1 MNALRVA
8 LSVVALS
15 ALASAVALNAAT
27 GASSDG
33 NRFEATFS
41 ETNAS
46 ITNRISDLGVF
57 QLINTGTGTVEGF
70 GAATVVLGATQDRSV
85 EPCGP
90 GSWTNAALRRIVL
103 GAGVLVLR
111 ELVHICQTATGPVGT
126 GTWAVDGGS
135 STGLFAGARGSG
147 ETTIQL
153 ATRTATL
160 TGKLKLANTDGG
172 EGAA

>member
-70 GAATVVLGATQDRSV
+70 GPATVMLAISQDRSV
-85 EPCGP
+85 EPCGA
-90 GSWTNAALRRIVL
+90 GSWTNAATRRIVL
-103 GAGVLVLR
+103 AAGVLMLR
-111 ELVHICQTATGPVGT
+111 ELAYVCQTASGPIAT
-126 GTWAVDGGS
+126 GTWTVDGAS
-135 STGLFAGARGSG
+135 STGVFAGARGSG
-147 ETTIQL
+147 EVTVDL
-153 ATRTATL
+153 PTRTGTYS
-160 TGKLKLANTDGG
+160 GKLKLARSHHMN
-172 EGAA
+172 